1 MTGERWAVV
10 QVPAQ
15 AELLHALRNLVREQA
30 TAYGF
35 TSACVD
41 NLVLAVNEACMNVI
55 QHGYRGAAG
64 LLELGV
70 SAGSD
75 GIEFRIRDH
84 APPVTL
90 DDWRPRDLEDLRPGG
105 LGVHFIRQIMDEV
118 AYLPTPDGA
127 GNLLSLKK
135 YRKDQETT
143 A

>member
-1 MTGERWAVV
+1 MTGERWTVL

-15 AELLHALRNLVREQA
+15 AERLPALRSLVREQA

-35 TSACVD
+35 TPGCVGD
-41 NLVLAVNEACMNVI
+41 LVLAVNEACMNVI
-55 QHGYRGAAG
+55 QHGYRGEAG

-70 SAGSD
+70 SASAR

-84 APPVTL
+84 APVVTV

-118 AYLPTPDGA
+118 AYLPTPDGT
-127 GNLLSLKK
+127 GNLLSMKK
-135 YRKDQETT
+135 YRPVQETMP
-143 A
+143 